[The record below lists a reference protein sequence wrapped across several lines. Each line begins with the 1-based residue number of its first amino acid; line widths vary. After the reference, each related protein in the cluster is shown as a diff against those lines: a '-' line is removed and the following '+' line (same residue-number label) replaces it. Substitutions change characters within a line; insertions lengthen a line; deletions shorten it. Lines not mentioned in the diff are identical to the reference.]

1 MGNQFPKKDARES
14 FLLERIKVIYVFI
27 VVI

>member
-1 MGNQFPKKDARES
+1 MGNQFPKKDATES

-27 VVI
+27 VAI